1 MPTHF
6 IKALG
11 ISSRSQTMQKTK
23 KNTLHENSV
32 DADSDRDEEL
42 NDSNEEY
49 DEDLDIDIRME
60 VEAFPD
66 EAEALLASAS
76 TDYDAGDVVGKLMA
90 FINQVRM
97 SSEVT
102 REYLKELCVSN
113 SLPPLELKL
122 WCRTRWGSLSDCLR
136 VVLEVRDVSF
146 IFLII
151 YYTYP

>member
-11 ISSRSQTMQKTK
+11 ISSHSQTLQKIQK
-23 KNTLHENSV
+23 SVLGENLV
-32 DADSDRDEEL
+32 DADHDVEP
-42 NDSNEEY
+42 NEEY
-49 DEDLDIDIRME
+49 NEDLDIDTRME
-60 VEAFPD
+60 AEAFSD
-66 EAEALLASAS
+66 EAEALLASTN
-76 TDYDAGDVVGKLMA
+76 TDFDAGDIIGKLMA

-97 SSEVT
+97 SSEGT
-102 REYLKELCVSN
+102 RDYLKELCVSN

-136 VVLEVRDVSF
+136 VVLEVRDAGF

-151 YYTYP
+151 HSNLLILE